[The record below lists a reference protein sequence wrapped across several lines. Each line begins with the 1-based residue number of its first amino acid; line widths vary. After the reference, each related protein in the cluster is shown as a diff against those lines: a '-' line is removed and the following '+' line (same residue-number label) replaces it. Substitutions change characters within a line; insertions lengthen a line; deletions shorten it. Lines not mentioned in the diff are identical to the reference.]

1 MNPRGSRPIALDV
14 HIRGRPSTP
23 DHARG
28 QAEHHGRSSGGCG
41 CERGRRWCSTV
52 LCGLSLLGTGPSAAD
67 VPSVT
72 ASSTGYVLPV
82 PAPPLVLT
90 PFAPPANRY
99 GAGHRGVDLAAQPGS
114 TVTAAG
120 TGRVVFAGGLAG
132 RGVVSVEHSGG
143 LRTTY
148 EPVTASVAAGST
160 VAAGQ
165 PIGVLE
171 PGHARMRTGEL
182 LALGRPVAGPRLPGS
197 DVVARP
203 VAGPVAALGRSIARS
218 TIRLSTAQRPT
229 PSPVC
234 SAPAAARTR

>member
-1 MNPRGSRPIALDV
+1 MDGHRVVRVRTRQALV
-14 HIRGRPSTP
+14 L
-23 DHARG
+23 A
-28 QAEHHGRSSGGCG
+28 
-41 CERGRRWCSTV
+41 V
-52 LCGLSLLGTGPSAAD
+52 LCGLSLLSTGPSAAD

-171 PGHARMRTGEL
+171 PGHAGCAPASCL
-182 LALGRPVAGPRLPGS
+182 HWGARLPDRVYLDPMS
-197 DVVARP
+197 LLDPWRVRLLP
-203 VAGPVAALGRSIARS
+203 WEGR
-218 TIRLSTAQRPT
+218 
-229 PSPVC
+229 
-234 SAPAAARTR
+234 